1 MSAAIASVIGMARG
15 TVIGIGVDGIG
26 AGIV

>member
-1 MSAAIASVIGMARG
+1 MSVAIASVIEMARG

-26 AGIV
+26 VEIV